1 MFTTITITSFVHSD
15 EFAVILKKY
24 FSQSTVF
31 KALSLCNQSFI
42 IKNKI
47 KNQNAR
53 SIIQRNV
60 MNFEDSG
67 RGTKLLKVYI
77 TLHVKIFFF
86 LFFF

>member
-1 MFTTITITSFVHSD
+1 MDHY
-15 EFAVILKKY
+15 L
-24 FSQSTVF
+24 
-31 KALSLCNQSFI
+31 
-42 IKNKI
+42 

-60 MNFEDSG
+60 MNFEDGG

-86 LFFF
+86 LFFFLNNILGGPLLAPSLVIWMQQASLQKC